1 LSAPPGPGE
10 ASAPSPVPSE
20 AANTRDPRGVLV
32 CVGLALLLPALT
44 HVFFGARHLNVSDEG
59 FLWYGVQRT
68 LAGEVPL
75 RDFQAYHPGRYHWCA
90 ALAPLF
96 GAGILGVR
104 AACAVFEGL
113 GLLCA
118 LLVTRR
124 FARGLG
130 WPFLFAL
137 LFAACAF
144 PRHKLFES
152 ALASMAAWF
161 AVRLLERPTLAR
173 HLAAGVFVGL
183 AGYFGS
189 NLGLY
194 AGLGTAAVIALVA
207 WREREPGRLR
217 RAGAWA
223 GGVVLGFAPFLAM
236 LAFVPGFAGGV
247 RASLALILAHGA
259 NIAKPWPWPWRV
271 ASSSALPWRD
281 WTESLA
287 FLVPVLALPPLLVA
301 ALRTKAAE
309 LRPRAAC
316 LAPALLAP
324 FFLHHASVNSGAW
337 HLAQCVQPMLLA
349 LLALPL
355 LFRARPALA
364 RGLAWGGTLALFLA
378 FAAAWNPLLDAAGER
393 FVESDVGGES
403 LALPAGQARYLAG
416 IQQTV
421 EKRVGAERLFLAPN
435 MPALY
440 CAFGKSSPSWWIYY
454 FFPASPDEQAQLIAA
469 LATQHVDWALIGD
482 PPPGASVEKSF
493 RTTHPE
499 VWAHFERDWRRVS
512 APLLPGDLALF
523 RRR

>member
-1 LSAPPGPGE
+1 MTHTTSASSSAPVADSRE
-10 ASAPSPVPSE
+10 RA
-20 AANTRDPRGVLV
+20 GVLL
-32 CVGLALLLPALT
+32 CVALAFLLPALA
-44 HVFFGARHLNVSDEG
+44 HLGFGARHLNVSDEG
-59 FLWYGVQRT
+59 FLWYGVRAT
-68 LAGEVPL
+68 VAGEVPL

-90 ALAPLF
+90 AFAPLF
-96 GAGILGVR
+96 GTGILGVR

-130 WPFLFAL
+130 WPLLFAL

-161 AVRLLERPTLAR
+161 AVRLLERPTFAR

-207 WREREPGRLR
+207 WKQREPGRLR

-236 LAFVPGFAGGV
+236 LAFVPGFAGGL
-247 RASLALILAHGA
+247 RDSIALILEHGA

-271 ASSSALPWRD
+271 ASASALPLRD

-287 FLVPVLALPPLLVA
+287 FLLPVLFLPPLLVA
-301 ALRTKAAE
+301 ALRTRAE
-309 LRPRAAC
+309 DLRARAAC

-324 FFLHHASVNSGAW
+324 FFLHHAAVNSGAW
-337 HLAQCVQPMLLA
+337 HLAQCVQPLLLA
-349 LLALPL
+349 LLGLPL
-355 LFRARPALA
+355 FFDARATLVRS
-364 RGLAWGGTLALFLA
+364 LAWGATTALFGT
-378 FAAAWNPLLDAAGER
+378 FALAWNPLLDASGER
-393 FVESDVGGES
+393 FVTSDVGGES
-403 LALPAGQARYLAG
+403 LELPAGQARYFAG

-440 CAFGKSSPSWWIYY
+440 CAFDKSSPSWWIYF
-454 FFPASPDEQAQLIAA
+454 FFPASEQEQQELIAA
-469 LATQHVDWALIGD
+469 LAAQHVDWALIGD
-482 PPPGASVEKSF
+482 PPPGTSVEKSF
-493 RTTHPE
+493 RTTHPL
-499 VWAHFERDWRRVS
+499 VWQHFENDWRRVS

-523 RRR
+523 RRK